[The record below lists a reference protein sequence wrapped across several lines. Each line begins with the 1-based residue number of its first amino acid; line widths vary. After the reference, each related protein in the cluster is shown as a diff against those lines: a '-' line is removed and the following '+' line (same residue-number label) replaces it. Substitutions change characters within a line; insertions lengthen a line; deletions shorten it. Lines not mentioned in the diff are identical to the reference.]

1 MPEGLR
7 PAVGTQNERFRII
20 CVQNAAEQAELHKQ
34 MLITSWKDKTPE
46 QAHDFLA
53 KPDVQVTNQSDKT
66 RQLPKI
72 ASLGS
77 TVKQAFDAVAQG
89 HRQTVELCDETVQRR
104 KASLAAWEAENEA
117 TAGPRNPQRRAV
129 VEWEQQAAA
138 AREAKQKHETAIAH
152 GLMPMV
158 MEREEGRR
166 LVEESQKAEA
176 EARRVEAEAQ
186 AAKERA
192 RRAEAQAKAAAK
204 EAKAQAKGAAREMR
218 VSHFQ
223 GPCKDCCTPLAA
235 CCCVSA
241 DGEAV
246 WGCVPASDSYGYV
259 LPACLHL
266 CLCPQQGCGDP
277 TLKSDEPVKAFFEA
291 FLVVNL
297 FANLCF
303 GCFQYE
309 TLLPAILAS

>member
-117 TAGPRNPQRRAV
+117 TAGPRNPQKRAV

-166 LVEESQKAEA
+166 LVEESQKVEA

-192 RRAEAQAKAAAK
+192 EAQAKVAWK
-204 EAKAQAKGAAREMR
+204 K
-218 VSHFQ
+218 HFR
-223 GPCKDCCTPLAA
+223 GPCEDCCTPLAGC